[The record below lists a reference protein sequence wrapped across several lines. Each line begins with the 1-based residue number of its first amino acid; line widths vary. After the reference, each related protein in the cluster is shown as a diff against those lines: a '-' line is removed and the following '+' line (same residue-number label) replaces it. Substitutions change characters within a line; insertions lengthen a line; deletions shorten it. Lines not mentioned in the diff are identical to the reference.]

1 MKRNLLRLLVG
12 LMAALCVLA
21 GLTGLTAGCGWVGD
35 GTNADRNRPVTF
47 GDYWYQGKAE
57 ITSYTLKQAR
67 YGELH
72 DGDAVLIFVTEDFS
86 AQKQVKLDRPEEAGD
101 DAVKV
106 LKLNAL
112 REFNTGV
119 YPYTVMTSVF
129 TPVYR
134 DRYPRTLKI
143 NTSVQEW
150 CGHAFVQLNRLDD
163 QYYVQQYSYF
173 ERDGDRVAD
182 LEDAIPEDEIW
193 TTIRLNP
200 DNLPTGNVTMIPGT
214 LYQRFDHTAWRT
226 VNATA
231 ILMPDARQPE
241 LMVYNLVYYPELN
254 RTLTIRFKRDFP
266 HEIESW
272 EEVEIAADGTTKE
285 LVTTAVRNKRI
296 MLDYWTKNSVVD
308 VGLRAELGLDE

>member
-12 LMAALCVLA
+12 VMAALCVYI
-21 GLTGLTAGCGWVGD
+21 GLTGGCGLVGD
-35 GTNADRNRPVTF
+35 GTDADRERPVTF

-119 YPYTVMTSVF
+119 YPYTVMTSTF

-134 DRYPRTLKI
+134 DLHPRTLKI
-143 NTSVQEW
+143 TTSVQEW
-150 CGHAFVQLNRLDD
+150 CGHAFVQLNLQDD
-163 QYYVQQYSYF
+163 RYRVHQYSYF
-173 ERDGDRVAD
+173 ESEGDRVAE
-182 LEDAIPEDEIW
+182 LENAIPEDEIW

-200 DNLPTGNVTMIPGT
+200 DALPTGEVSMIPGT

-231 ILMPDARQPE
+231 ILMPDAREPE
-241 LMVYNLVYYPELN
+241 IMVYNLVYYPDLN
-254 RTLTIRFKRDFP
+254 RTLTIRFQRDFP

-296 MLDYWTKNSVVD
+296 MLDYWTKNSVMD
-308 VGLRAELGLDE
+308 VKLRAELGLDE

>member
-1 MKRNLLRLLVG
+1 MKRVVLRLLVG
-12 LMAALCVLA
+12 SMAALAVLA
-21 GLTGLTAGCGWVGD
+21 GLTGGCGLGGD
-35 GTNADRNRPVTF
+35 GTDAARNGPVTF

-57 ITSYTLKQAR
+57 ITSYDLKQAR

-86 AQKQVKLDRPEEAGD
+86 EKKQVKLDRPDEAGD

-112 REFNTGV
+112 RNFNTGV
-119 YPYTVMTSVF
+119 YPYTVMTSAF
-129 TPVYR
+129 TPLDR

-143 NTSVQEW
+143 TTSVQEW
-150 CGHAFVQLNRLDD
+150 CGHAFVQLNLQDD
-163 QYYVQQYSYF
+163 QYRVHQYSYF
-173 ERDGDRVAD
+173 ESEGDRNEE
-182 LEDAIPEDEIW
+182 LDAVITEDEIW

-200 DNLPTGNVTMIPGT
+200 DDLPTGEVTMIPGT

-231 ILMPDARQPE
+231 ILMPETYEPE
-241 LMVYNLVYYPELN
+241 VMVYNLVYYPELN
-254 RTLTIRFKRDFP
+254 RTLTIRFRRDFP

-272 EEVEIAADGTTKE
+272 EEVEFASDGTTKE
-285 LVTTAVRNKRI
+285 LVTTAVRNKRL

-308 VGLRAELGLDE
+308 VELRRELGLDN

>member
-1 MKRNLLRLLVG
+1 MKRYISRLLVG
-12 LMAALCVLA
+12 LMAVLA
-21 GLTGLTAGCGWVGD
+21 VLIGLTSGCGLAGD
-35 GTNADRNRPVTF
+35 GTGADRDESVTF

-57 ITSYTLKQAR
+57 ITSYNLRQAR

-86 AQKQVKLDRPEEAGD
+86 AQKQVKLDRPDEAGD

-112 REFNTGV
+112 RNFNTGV
-119 YPYTVMTSVF
+119 YPYTVMTSAF
-129 TPVYR
+129 SPVDR

-143 NTSVQEW
+143 TTSVQEW
-150 CGHAFVQLNRLDD
+150 CGHAFVQLNLQDD
-163 QYYVQQYSYF
+163 RYRVQQYSYF
-173 ERDGDRVAD
+173 ESEGDRVAD
-182 LEDAIPEDEIW
+182 LEGAITEDEIW

-200 DNLPTGNVTMIPGT
+200 NDLPTGEVAMIPGT

-231 ILMPDARQPE
+231 ILMPDAREPE
-241 LMVYNLVYYPELN
+241 TMVYNLVYYPDLN

-272 EEVEIAADGTTKE
+272 EEVEFASDGTTKE
-285 LVTTAVRNKRI
+285 LVTTAVRNKRL

-308 VGLRAELGLDE
+308 VGLRRELGLDD

>member
-1 MKRNLLRLLVG
+1 VKRNFLRLLVG
-12 LMAALCVLA
+12 SMAVLAIVA
-21 GLTGLTAGCGWVGD
+21 GLTGGCGTSQD
-35 GTNADRNRPVTF
+35 GSDVSRDGSLSF
-47 GDYWYQGKAE
+47 GDHWYQGKAE

-86 AQKQVKLDRPEEAGD
+86 ARKQVKLDRPEEAGD

-112 REFNTGV
+112 RNFNTGV
-119 YPYTVMTSVF
+119 YPYTVMTSAF
-129 TPVYR
+129 TPVDR

-143 NTSVQEW
+143 TTSVQEW
-150 CGHAFVQLNRLDD
+150 CGHAFVQLNLQDD
-163 QYYVQQYSYF
+163 RYRVHQYSYF
-173 ERDGDRVAD
+173 ESEGDRVED
-182 LEDAIPEDEIW
+182 LEQAFPEDEIW

-200 DNLPTGNVTMIPGT
+200 DDLPTGEVTMIPGT

-231 ILMPDARQPE
+231 ILMPDAREPE
-241 LMVYNLVYYPELN
+241 IMIYNLVYYPDLN
-254 RTLTIRFKRDFP
+254 RTLTIRFRRDFP

-272 EEVEIAADGTTKE
+272 EEVEFAADGTTKE
-285 LVTTAVRNKRI
+285 LVTSAVRNKRL

-308 VGLRAELGLDE
+308 VELRGELGLDD

>member
-1 MKRNLLRLLVG
+1 MKRNFNRLLVG
-12 LMAALCVLA
+12 LMAALCVLI
-21 GLTGLTAGCGWVGD
+21 GLSGGCGMIET
-35 GTNADRNRPVTF
+35 GTDEQRDAALSF

-57 ITSYTLKQAR
+57 ITSYNLKQAR

-72 DGDAVLIFVTEDFS
+72 EGDAVLIFVTEDFS
-86 AQKQVKLDRPEEAGD
+86 AEKQVKLDRPDGAGA

-112 REFNTGV
+112 RNFNTGV
-119 YPYTVMTSVF
+119 YPYTVMTSAF

-134 DRYPRTLKI
+134 DQHPKTLKI
-143 NTSVQEW
+143 TTSVQEW
-150 CGHAFVQLNRLDD
+150 CGHAFVQMNLRDD
-163 QYYVQQYSYF
+163 RYRVRQYSYF
-173 ERDGDRVAD
+173 ESEGDRVAELD
-182 LEDAIPEDEIW
+182 GAIPEDEIW

-200 DNLPTGNVTMIPGT
+200 DALPTGEVTMIPGT

-231 ILMPDARQPE
+231 ILMPDTREPDI
-241 LMVYNLVYYPELN
+241 MVYNLVYYPELN

-285 LVTTAVRNKRI
+285 LVTTAVRNKRL

-308 VGLRAELGLDE
+308 GELRGELGLD

>member
-1 MKRNLLRLLVG
+1 MKRNFNRLLVG
-12 LMAALCVLA
+12 LMAALCVLI
-21 GLTGLTAGCGWVGD
+21 GLSGGCGMIET
-35 GTNADRNRPVTF
+35 GTDEQRDAALSF

-57 ITSYTLKQAR
+57 ITSYNLKQAR

-72 DGDAVLIFVTEDFS
+72 EGDAVLIFVTEDFS
-86 AQKQVKLDRPEEAGD
+86 AEKQVKLDRPDEAGA

-112 REFNTGV
+112 RNFNTGV
-119 YPYTVMTSVF
+119 YPYTVMTSAF

-134 DRYPRTLKI
+134 DQHPKTLKI
-143 NTSVQEW
+143 TTSVQEW
-150 CGHAFVQLNRLDD
+150 CGHAFVQMNLRDD
-163 QYYVQQYSYF
+163 RYRVRQYSYF
-173 ERDGDRVAD
+173 ESEGDRIAELD
-182 LEDAIPEDEIW
+182 AAIPEDEIW

-200 DNLPTGNVTMIPGT
+200 DALPTGEVTMIPGT

-231 ILMPDARQPE
+231 ILMPDTREPDI
-241 LMVYNLVYYPELN
+241 MVYNLVYYPELN

-285 LVTTAVRNKRI
+285 LVTTAVRNKRL

-308 VGLRAELGLDE
+308 GELRGELGLD

>member
-1 MKRNLLRLLVG
+1 MKRIFLRLLVG
-12 LMAALCVLA
+12 LMAVLCVLI
-21 GLTGLTAGCGWVGD
+21 GLTSGCGMGGD
-35 GTNADRNRPVTF
+35 GTDAALDEPATF

-57 ITSYTLKQAR
+57 ITSYNLKQAR
-67 YGELH
+67 YDELH
-72 DGDAVLIFVTEDFS
+72 DGNAVLIFVTEDFS
-86 AQKQVKLDRPEEAGD
+86 ALKQVKLDRPDEAGD

-112 REFNTGV
+112 RDFNTGV
-119 YPYTVMTSVF
+119 YPYTVMTSAF
-129 TPVYR
+129 TPVDR

-143 NTSVQEW
+143 TTSAQEW
-150 CGHAFVQLNRLDD
+150 CGHAFVQLNLQDD
-163 QYYVQQYSYF
+163 RYRVHQYSYF
-173 ERDGDRVAD
+173 ESEGDRTEE
-182 LEDAIPEDEIW
+182 LEAVITEDEIW

-200 DNLPTGNVTMIPGT
+200 DDLPTGEVTIIPGS
-214 LYQRFDHTAWRT
+214 LYQRFDQTAWRT

-231 ILMPDARQPE
+231 ILMPDARAPDI
-241 LMVYNLVYYPELN
+241 MVYNLVYYPDLN

-285 LVTTAVRNKRI
+285 LVTTAVRNKRL

-308 VGLRAELGLDE
+308 VKLRGELGLDD

>member
-1 MKRNLLRLLVG
+1 MKRNFNRLLVG
-12 LMAALCVLA
+12 LIAALCVLI
-21 GLTGLTAGCGWVGD
+21 GLTSGCGLIGD
-35 GTNADRNRPVTF
+35 GSDATRDGSVTF

-57 ITSYTLKQAR
+57 ITSYNLKQAR

-86 AQKQVKLDRPEEAGD
+86 AEKQVKLDRPDEAGD

-112 REFNTGV
+112 RNFNTGV
-119 YPYTVMTSVF
+119 YPYTVMTSAF
-129 TPVYR
+129 SPVDR

-143 NTSVQEW
+143 TTSVQEW
-150 CGHAFVQLNRLDD
+150 CGHAFVQLNLQDD
-163 QYYVQQYSYF
+163 QYRVQQYSYF
-173 ERDGDRVAD
+173 ESEGDRVAD
-182 LEDAIPEDEIW
+182 LEDAITEDEIW

-200 DNLPTGNVTMIPGT
+200 DDLPTGEVTMIPGT

-231 ILMPDARQPE
+231 ILMPDAREPE
-241 LMVYNLVYYPELN
+241 TMVYNLVYYPDLN
-254 RTLTIRFKRDFP
+254 RTLTIRFMRDFP

-272 EEVEIAADGTTKE
+272 EEVEFASDGTTKE
-285 LVTTAVRNKRI
+285 LVTTAVRNKRL

-308 VGLRAELGLDE
+308 GKLRTELGLDE